1 MAAST
6 AEPIDYSQYT
16 VVELKQ
22 MLDDQGI
29 SYPSNAKK
37 QDLIDLL
44 EV

>member
-22 MLDDQGI
+22 MLDDRGI